1 MGKRKS
7 SSGAA
12 LRVKGHRRRQA
23 AAGMKRVEV
32 VVPAED
38 VEVIRDLATV
48 LRTGSKEADRVRARL
63 RRMAPAAKRGTGA
76 DIVAMFQN
84 SPFADLGIEIPH
96 DRTITKPIDL

>member
-1 MGKRKS
+1 MRKRK

-38 VEVIRDLATV
+38 VEVIRALATM
-48 LRTGSKEADRVRARL
+48 LRAGSREADRVRARL
-63 RRMAPAAKRGTGA
+63 RRMAPVAKHGTGA

-84 SPFADLGIEIPH
+84 SPFAALGIEIPH
-96 DRTITKPIDL
+96 DETITKPIDL